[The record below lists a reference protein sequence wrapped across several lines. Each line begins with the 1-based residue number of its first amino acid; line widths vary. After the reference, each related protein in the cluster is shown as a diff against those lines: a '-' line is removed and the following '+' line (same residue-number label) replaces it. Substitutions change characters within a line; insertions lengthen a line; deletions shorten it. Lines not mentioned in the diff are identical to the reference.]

1 MCCSSFSSSSSACA
15 SNNAKSLKN
24 GKKKISH
31 FPISSRIRAQSSSS
45 PSGTSFSSNDA
56 KNVSSGNKK
65 TKNNT
70 NNKNTKPARRKTAK
84 SSTTDSDA
92 SDFDVGKEKE
102 KLKGE
107 ALKAASDAISLLQSY
122 EQMQFLCN
130 TKEDKDVKEFTVP
143 STPVCGAPVKIF
155 LDASK
160 SSSLREN
167 SKTWEEGLTLSLIH
181 I

>member
-1 MCCSSFSSSSSACA
+1 MTTMMCYSSYSSSSSACA

-45 PSGTSFSSNDA
+45 PSGTSSSSNDA

-70 NNKNTKPARRKTAK
+70 NNKNTKPAPRRKTAK

-143 STPVCGAPVKIF
+143 STPVCGAPV
-155 LDASK
+155 L
-160 SSSLREN
+160 
-167 SKTWEEGLTLSLIH
+167 GGG
-181 I
+181 